1 MAIATAT
8 AVGLAATVAS
18 TAIGAASKHKQAK
31 TAQGAA
37 EQNIALM
44 EQQKQVTG
52 EATAI
57 QALQQQRAAY
67 KAQGETTA
75 GYAANG
81 VRVAGSALDALAE
94 GTRNEALDAKLIQ
107 KQGELNQLQIDTGI
121 NQEKANASAAKSAA
135 SGAIIGGVLGAAS
148 DLTNAGAFDSKSTS
162 AIAKTTIKNNP
173 SIF

>member
-1 MAIATAT
+1 MAIATA
-8 AVGLAATVAS
+8 VGVAATVAS
-18 TAIGAASKHKQAK
+18 TAISSAAKHKQAK

-37 EQNIALM
+37 QQNIALM
-44 EQQKQVTG
+44 QQQKQVTG

-57 QALQQQRAAY
+57 QLLQQQRTAY

-75 GYAANG
+75 GYAASG

-121 NQEKANASAAKSAA
+121 NQEQANASAAKSAA
-135 SGAIIGGVLGAAS
+135 SGAIIGGALGAAS
-148 DLTNAGAFDSKSTS
+148 DLTNAGVFDKSS
-162 AIAKTTIKNNP
+162 SSNSLNKAIAALP
-173 SIF
+173 SGR